1 MPSFFR
7 SLSQRFRSS
16 VQAHTGH
23 ARNGIKSSRA
33 NSAVENDSVL
43 SSPNSRSKAPNIF
56 TAPNGKSNHL
66 TPISEAPIDTRRE
79 FQCKILLLD
88 GTYLNTVVS
97 RKALGQ
103 EIYNRVF
110 EHLDLDERDYFGLQF
125 TDHYS
130 VQHWLDPLKKIQ
142 KQVPI
147 GPPYTFRFRV
157 KFYSSE
163 PNNLREELTR
173 YQFFLQLKNDIA
185 SGQLLCAKETAIELA
200 ALALQSEFGDYNL
213 QEHDE
218 AFVSSFRFH
227 PDQDEQMEIAVLE
240 QYKAFSSEC
249 RGPPP
254 AAAEHTFLNKA
265 KWLEFY
271 GVDMHT
277 VEGKDGNEYKLGL
290 TPTGMLVFDGQQK
303 IGLFFWEKIQ
313 RLDFRNRK
321 LTLVV
326 EEDADQ
332 SNTGQIQLHTFVFEL
347 TSHKACK
354 HLWKCGVEYHT
365 FYRLKFHKPPQ
376 HPTRQLFRLGS
387 TFKYRGRTEYENVH
401 KEASSTSRSIA
412 GSFERRPSQRYQP
425 RQSHLQKQK
434 FRQDMKQ
441 QVIASQQQANKE
453 IIGSPFSDSALECGN
468 MANSFATSSVGSPSR
483 IINSSSTIGYSSGYH
498 SSTTTTVDSTN
509 FATTPPTQISQPKAE
524 NVFEDKENSFT
535 NTNGL
540 THPAHTLPSAIPV
553 LNGSKPHTTTAI
565 FRNESTTPATV
576 LSTTIPA
583 KPTPN
588 TSSIPVY
595 SGHPSVKPA
604 PVTHITTIK
613 IENPNTKTVE
623 VNNVEPRKVSQ
634 TSIPSANL
642 LQTSLNGTFMNRTN
656 GHHTPGNINSRIP
669 KYVVALDN
677 HASEDASNNNNGHVH
692 QENNNTVESPKLTSI
707 SNAGYSSSSGE
718 DDSSAKT
725 DLADIHNNNVKSSM
739 SQSSQISKTK
749 IPKPS
754 PKKEFLHILK
764 HFLRPSRTSSRPAS
778 TCIPSSHVNGINNG
792 HRSPNNSTKHA
803 FTPAK
808 PIGNGSF
815 KSMQYFGQ
823 TKSNHAQRPASTAQN
838 NLRYCKAHM
847 ALTRPHT
854 LMATDL

>member
-7 SLSQRFRSS
+7 SLSQ
-16 VQAHTGH
+16 
-23 ARNGIKSSRA
+23 
-33 NSAVENDSVL
+33 
-43 SSPNSRSKAPNIF
+43 P
-56 TAPNGKSNHL
+56 PNGKSNHL
-66 TPISEAPIDTRRE
+66 SPISETPIDTRRE

-227 PDQDEQMEIAVLE
+227 PEQDEQMEIAILE
-240 QYKAFSSEC
+240 QYKAFSSGC

-401 KEASSTSRSIA
+401 KEPSSTSRSIA

-453 IIGSPFSDSALECGN
+453 IIGSPISDSALECGN
-468 MANSFATSSVGSPSR
+468 MGNSFATSSVGSPSG

-509 FATTPPTQISQPKAE
+509 FAATPPSQISQPTPA
-524 NVFEDKENSFT
+524 VFEDKENLFA

-540 THPAHTLPSAIPV
+540 TQPAHTLPSAIPV

-565 FRNESTTPATV
+565 FRNESATPATV

-604 PVTHITTIK
+604 PVTHITSIK
-613 IENPNTKTVE
+613 IENPSTKTAE

-634 TSIPSANL
+634 TSIPSVNL

-677 HASEDASNNNNGHVH
+677 QTSEDASNNNNGHIC
-692 QENNNTVESPKLTSI
+692 QENNNTVESPKLTSTSI
-707 SNAGYSSSSGE
+707 AGYSSSSGE
-718 DDSSAKT
+718 DDSPAKT

-749 IPKPS
+749 IPKPT
-754 PKKEFLHILK
+754 PKKGCSVCYIDKKCDNSKHINVTKPLK
-764 HFLRPSRTSSRPAS
+764 SALKKPSDLSNLPRPSRTSTRPAS
-778 TCIPSSHVNGINNG
+778 TCIPSNHVNGINNG
-792 HRSPNNSTKHA
+792 HRSPNSTTHA
-803 FTPAK
+803 FTAAK

-815 KSMQYFGQ
+815 KSMKYFGQ
-823 TKSNHAQRPASTAQN
+823 TKTNHAQRPASTAQN